1 MSAQSQ
7 FDREMDDI
15 DRREAD
21 GVINRS
27 EASAERRE
35 LERDYRG
42 AAEEAAEDAYRDE
55 LERW

>member
-1 MSAQSQ
+1 MSMQSQ

-15 DRREAD
+15 DRREED
-21 GVINRS
+21 GQITRA
-27 EASAERRE
+27 EANAERRE
-35 LERDYRG
+35 LERDYLG